1 MTRILVLGASGM
13 LGNAMLRYFATRAE
27 YDVRGTVRSTKI
39 ADAFSKDLRD
49 RLIANVDAND
59 IDSVIAAVADFQP
72 IVIINCIGLIKQLAS
87 AGDPLAAIPVNAL
100 MPHRLARVAAAAQA
114 RFVHIST
121 DCVFTGSRGDY
132 RESDIPDANDLYGRS
147 KLLGEVDTPNAITL
161 RTSIIG
167 HELASAH
174 GLVDWFL
181 GQRVEVK
188 GYARAIFSG
197 LPTVELARAIADC
210 VLPFPELR
218 GLYHVSAAPISK
230 LDLLRLVGTAYNV
243 STSILPDSDLVI
255 DRSLN
260 SDRFRSATGYTPP
273 SWPDLVEKMRDFG

>member
-13 LGNAMLRYFATRAE
+13 LGNAMLRYFATRAD
-27 YDVRGTVRSTKI
+27 YDVRGTVRSKKS
-39 ADAFSKDLRD
+39 ADVFSEYLRD

-59 IDSVIAAVADFQP
+59 IDSVLGAVADFQP
-72 IVIINCIGLIKQLAS
+72 TIIINCIGLIKQLAS
-87 AGDPLAAIPVNAL
+87 GGDPLAAIPVNAL

-147 KLLGEVDTPNAITL
+147 KLLGEVDAPNSITL

-197 LPTVELARAIADC
+197 LPTVELARVIADC

-230 LDLLRLVGTAYNV
+230 LDLLRLVGTVYNV
-243 STSILPDSDLVI
+243 PTSILPDSDLVI

-260 SDRFRSATGYTPP
+260 SDRFRNASGYTPP
-273 SWPDLVEKMRDFG
+273 SWPDLVAKMRDFG